1 LKPFAYLI
9 ALIFLFSCQQANK
22 KITEAEFSINKL
34 LLSDSSFK
42 SNKGFFISPPKRW
55 FKTGSYDS
63 VLRAKTSIRSDNKLL
78 AIYKSDTADC
88 ALIITELPEATFSV
102 VRGSLNKTDSYPG
115 KDTIWTNVQSSIF
128 KYKSFEIIQFVLQNS
143 ELVVF
148 KLFAHRSSELYE
160 MDYIIPRNEINKY
173 LQSVESSIGS
183 IN

>member
-1 LKPFAYLI
+1 LKHFAYLT

-22 KITEAEFSINKL
+22 KVTEAEFSVNKL

-42 SNKGFFISPPKRW
+42 SNDGFIISPPGRW

-63 VLRAKTSIRSDNKLL
+63 VLRAKTSYRADNKLL

-88 ALIITELPEATFSV
+88 ALIISELPETTFDAV
-102 VRGSLNKTDSYPG
+102 KGYLNKTESYPG
-115 KDTIWTNVQSSIF
+115 KDTIWTNVQSSVF

-143 ELVVF
+143 ELIIF
-148 KLFAHRSSELYE
+148 KLFTHRSSELYE
-160 MDYIIPRNEINKY
+160 LDYIIPRNEINKY

-183 IN
+183 MN